1 VPPVGVD
8 EWAARVEERR
18 EQRAGLM
25 GQALAAWDRV
35 APVWRLV
42 LFAALVASVPCL
54 NDSDFIIRVGVNTL
68 LLAMLALGLNIVV
81 GWAGL
86 LDLGYIAFYGFGAYT
101 YALLASDQIDVHL
114 ASWLTIVCVVVACAV
129 LGFLLG
135 LPSRRLIGDY
145 LAIVTLFFGQVFV
158 EVVTNLDRVT
168 LPGKD
173 EPVDITGGPNGIAGV
188 DPIQLFG
195 IEFLTPTDYFYLSLV
210 VLVILIAVL
219 YLIDNSRTGRAWRA
233 IREDPLA
240 AGLMTMPVKRLKL
253 MAFAFGAAVAG
264 LAGAIFAAL
273 QIGVFPRNFET
284 PFLILIY
291 AAVILGGAGSIKG
304 MLAGAAVVGISF
316 ELLREPDE
324 ASWIFYG
331 GVLLALVLTVRP
343 WRLLA
348 AVLAGVVALGLALH
362 AVVGGLWPDAVAG
375 SPRADWAL
383 SSAIDNWLLFPEDP
397 KTIGNWA
404 FVALVVAV
412 VWLSQAGRR
421 ARLLALVPLVYLAAF
436 VWENRLMLDPSVTRQ
451 LMLGALLIVVMIL
464 RPAGLFGAKRI
475 EVA

>member
-1 VPPVGVD
+1 MPPVGVD

-18 EQRAGLM
+18 DQRAGLV

-42 LFAALVASVPCL
+42 LFAALVASVPFL
-54 NDSDFIIRVGVNTL
+54 TDSDFVIRVGVNTL

-114 ASWLTIVCVVVACAV
+114 PSWQAIGIVVVACAL

-173 EPVDITGGPNGIAGV
+173 EHVDIKGGPNGISGV

-210 VLVILIAVL
+210 VLVILIGGL

-240 AGLMTMPVKRLKL
+240 AGLMTMPVKSLKL

-264 LAGAIFAAL
+264 LAGGIFAAL

-291 AAVILGGAGSIKG
+291 AAVILGGAGSITG

-316 ELLREPDE
+316 ELLRQPDE

-331 GVLLALVLTVRP
+331 GVLIGLVLTVRP
-343 WRLLA
+343 WRALGGVLA
-348 AVLAGVVALGLALH
+348 AILALGFALN
-362 AVVGGLWPDAVAG
+362 ALLDAVWPSAVEG
-375 SPRADWAL
+375 APKAEWAFSSFVNGWMVFPDDARAA
-383 SSAIDNWLLFPEDP
+383 
-397 KTIGNWA
+397 GNW
-404 FVALVVAV
+404 
-412 VWLSQAGRR
+412 G
-421 ARLLALVPLVYLAAF
+421 
-436 VWENRLMLDPSVTRQ
+436 
-451 LMLGALLIVVMIL
+451 
-464 RPAGLFGAKRI
+464 
-475 EVA
+475 

>member
-1 VPPVGVD
+1 
-8 EWAARVEERR
+8 
-18 EQRAGLM
+18 
-25 GQALAAWDRV
+25 
-35 APVWRLV
+35 
-42 LFAALVASVPCL
+42 
-54 NDSDFIIRVGVNTL
+54 
-68 LLAMLALGLNIVV
+68 MLALGLNIVV

-114 ASWLTIVCVVVACAV
+114 PSWLAILAVIVASAL
-129 LGFLLG
+129 LGLLLG

-158 EVVTNLDRVT
+158 ELVVNLDRVT
-168 LPGKD
+168 LPGEA

-188 DPIQLFG
+188 DPIQLLG
-195 IEFLTPTDYFYLSLV
+195 VELLTPTDYFYLSLV
-210 VLVILIAVL
+210 VLVLLIAGL

-240 AGLMTMPVKRLKL
+240 AGLMTMPVNRLKL

-264 LAGAIFAAL
+264 LAGSIFAAL

-331 GVLLALVLTVRP
+331 GVLLALVLRVRP
-343 WRLLA
+343 WRRLA
-348 AVLAGVVALGLALH
+348 AVLAALVTLGLALH
-362 AVVGGLWPDAVAG
+362 ALVARVWPEGVAAD
-375 SPRADWAL
+375 PRADWAL
-383 SSAIDNWLLFPEDP
+383 SGAIDSWMVLPEDARGL
-397 KTIGNWA
+397 GNVA
-404 FVALVVAV
+404 FVVLLVAV
-412 VWLSQAGRR
+412 VALSQAGPRV
-421 ARLLALVPLVYLAAF
+421 RLLALVPVVYLAAF

-451 LMLGALLIVVMIL
+451 LMLGALLIVVMNL
-464 RPAGLFGAKRI
+464 RPAGLFGTRRI